1 MAAPKGKGKGT
12 KFGVSIAIQ
21 ARDLAS
27 RVVRG
32 VAAGLKRSFDG
43 VTKSVKVMVGRLRS
57 LTDFGAKLGTVFATW
72 GSWITSLGGKIKDV
86 VVDTSDW
93 GAKILHLSQST
104 GVATDTLQ
112 ELAYAG
118 SQVGVEQ
125 TALLKS
131 VEVMTRKFG
140 EMGAGAKGLYTFLST
155 VGGRALADQAK
166 RAKTMDERLEL
177 MLVAMGKVT
186 DEEKRLAFATQVFGE
201 EGRNMVLLLAGGTDG
216 FRKLRQEAHD
226 YHQVMDRQAI
236 EDTARFGDEL
246 DKVKKTWGG
255 AKQIFGVEVIRALM
269 PDIERL
275 TRWLRENPDSV
286 RKLARE
292 LGEGVATAVRG
303 IRDGVAWIWDHRGE
317 ILTWAKTLAVVFGAG
332 GLLGSIGG
340 IVGGLRSIGGLASGA
355 NTGLLGGLLGGWKA
369 GLVALAGGVVYM
381 MGKAIAQLIP
391 KERTPE
397 QKVEDQRRRMT
408 GGSFLNDGQWGY
420 WSPERTLGG
429 VLPDVSPNARALTDA
444 EAKAALLYGRRPAG
458 VPETYE
464 QLNPQQRERFDAYS
478 ERMGFNRTFDA
489 LDTIRKVEL
498 EIKVSTPQ
506 GTTAEVA
513 APRLPADFEA
523 KINRRV
529 GVSPAGSGLP

>member
-43 VTKSVKVMVGRLRS
+43 VSKSVKAMVSGFRN

-72 GSWITSLGGKIKDV
+72 GSWLVGLGGKIRDV
-86 VVDTSDW
+86 VAETSDF
-93 GAKILHLSQST
+93 GGRIADLAAKTGLSTDALQEFAFAASQT
-104 GVATDTLQ
+104 GVAQ
-112 ELAYAG
+112 E
-118 SQVGVEQ
+118 
-125 TALLKS
+125 TFLKS
-131 VEVMTRKFG
+131 TEVMSRKFG
-140 EMGAGAKGLYTFLST
+140 EMAAGSKTLYTYLAT

-166 RAKTMDERLEL
+166 RAKNMGERLEL
-177 MLVAMGKVT
+177 MLVAMSKIT
-186 DEEKRLAFATQVFGE
+186 DEERRLAFSTQVFGE
-201 EGRNMVLLLAGGTDG
+201 EGRDMALVVADGTD
-216 FRKLRQEAHD
+216 RLRELREEAHR
-226 YHQVMDRQAI
+226 YHAVMDGDAI
-236 EDTARFGDEL
+236 KDTARFGDEMDKL
-246 DKVKKTWGG
+246 DKSWTGVKR
-255 AKQIFGVEVIRALM
+255 IFGVEVIRALL
-269 PDIERL
+269 PEIERL
-275 TRWLRENPDSV
+275 TRWLRENPESV
-286 RKLARE
+286 RRLARE

-303 IRDGVAWIWDHRGE
+303 IRDGVAWIWDHRGD

-340 IVGGLRSIGGLASGA
+340 IIGGLRSIGGLASGA

-429 VLPDVSPNARALTDA
+429 VLPDVSPNARALTSA
-444 EAKAALLYGRRPAG
+444 EATAALLYGRRPAG

-464 QLNPQQRERFDAYS
+464 ELNPQQRERFDAYS

-489 LDTIRKVEL
+489 LETIRKVEL
-498 EIKVSTPQ
+498 EIRVSTPQ
-506 GTTAEVA
+506 GTTAEVD
-513 APRLPADFEA
+513 APRLPADVEA
-523 KINRRV
+523 KIKRRG
-529 GVSPAGSGLP
+529 GVSPAGRGLP